1 MQITIGIGGS
11 KQKNIRENKGK
22 SIIDFP
28 SDYVLFDIETT
39 GLDPNFDE
47 IIEIGAIRV
56 RDLKI
61 VDKFHTLVKPEY
73 EIDDFIVDLTGI
85 TNEMVENAPSIQK
98 ILPSFI
104 DFIGDDILVG
114 HNINF
119 DINFIYDNLINCDYL
134 PLTNDFVDTLR
145 LSRRILPELEHH
157 RLIDLADYYNI
168 DTKGNH
174 RSMKDV
180 EITNSIYINLKNS
193 LLKTFDNVDDFINSC
208 RKKTYTNIK
217 FSEIKATV
225 TDINE
230 ENPFFGKCVAITGKL
245 ERMQR
250 KEAMQLIANL
260 GANCQDGVNKETN
273 FLILGNNDYNP
284 ILRGNKSSKLIKAEN
299 MKLKGKDI
307 EIISENIFYDIL
319 DDYNIK

>member
-73 EIDDFIVDLTGI
+73 EIDDFIG
-85 TNEMVENAPSIQK
+85 N
-98 ILPSFI
+98 
-104 DFIGDDILVG
+104 DILVG

-319 DDYNIK
+319 